1 MDLPECVCVILHFC
15 IYPSILSPYHSFK
28 ISIGVVACYS
38 SSFFDFITFHTS
50 FDSDFPKALETFMFV
65 FFTIFL
71 RWDAKK
77 QKGWQKEEGCKGK
90 NRSLRKWELT
100 PNMASLDNGENVHL
114 PIIDGDTAQK
124 CMWEWLLSVIVVTI
138 FVTNIAN
145 GGTLSFLEGGS
156 SKIRNEIV
164 DVPKCCTQCSFFY
177 RFSTMV
183 HCFCYDLIVFLT
195 PSFYCTVI
203 SLSQLHYTSIQRWM

>member
-1 MDLPECVCVILHFC
+1 MAVRADCSPQSLEKKRKKEKKKGNDECRFFIHEEVRLNFMDLPECVCVILHFC

-77 QKGWQKEEGCKGK
+77 QKG
-90 NRSLRKWELT
+90 
-100 PNMASLDNGENVHL
+100 
-114 PIIDGDTAQK
+114 
-124 CMWEWLLSVIVVTI
+124 
-138 FVTNIAN
+138 
-145 GGTLSFLEGGS
+145 
-156 SKIRNEIV
+156 
-164 DVPKCCTQCSFFY
+164 
-177 RFSTMV
+177 
-183 HCFCYDLIVFLT
+183 
-195 PSFYCTVI
+195 
-203 SLSQLHYTSIQRWM
+203 